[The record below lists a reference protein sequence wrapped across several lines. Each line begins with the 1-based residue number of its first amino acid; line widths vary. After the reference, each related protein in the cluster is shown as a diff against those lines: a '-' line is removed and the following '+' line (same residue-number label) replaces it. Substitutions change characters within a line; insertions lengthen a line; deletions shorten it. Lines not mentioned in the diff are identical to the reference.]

1 MTQTPHNISQYC
13 RQELCVVFFRFQ
25 LSRAKGTTGGY
36 ILLYKCI
43 LYVVYAGPLINL
55 MMLGGQGVQGGA
67 GADDGEGGEPAHPL
81 PEADPGQG
89 LKVTVSQYS
98 STALK

>member
-55 MMLGGQGVQGGA
+55 MMLGVREYKEELEQMMERV
-67 GADDGEGGEPAHPL
+67 E
-81 PEADPGQG
+81 
-89 LKVTVSQYS
+89 SQP
-98 STALK
+98 TLFQKQTQVRALK